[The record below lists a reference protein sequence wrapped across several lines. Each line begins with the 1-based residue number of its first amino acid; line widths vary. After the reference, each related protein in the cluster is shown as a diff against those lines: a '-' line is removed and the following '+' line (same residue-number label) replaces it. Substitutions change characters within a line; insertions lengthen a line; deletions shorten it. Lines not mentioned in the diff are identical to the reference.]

1 MLPSHKRV
9 RDAPTLEDVPS
20 TFKADESLAVVA
32 ARVLPAT
39 SETVEQTIP
48 LLVTRITH
56 HDEAID
62 QEIVT
67 LRARV
72 GTLEQ
77 HDELV
82 VDLQD
87 AQVTDILEITEL
99 HRRVEDAETRLEQS
113 HIRKTSDRARLQSTE
128 MTLQDVESLHARV
141 EESRK
146 ADRLEK
152 IPPKRNGMN
161 TAAIEQLIAQRV
173 IEALAAQETNRNNGN
188 HPNG

>member
-1 MLPSHKRV
+1 MLPSHKR
-9 RDAPTLEDVPS
+9 RELKDVPG
-20 TFKADESLAVVA
+20 TFKADESLAVA
-32 ARVLPAT
+32 AALVLLAT
-39 SETVEQTIP
+39 SETVEQIIP

-56 HDEAID
+56 HDRAID

-72 GTLEQ
+72 GTLKQ
-77 HDELV
+77 HDE
-82 VDLQD
+82 D
-87 AQVTDILEITEL
+87 AQVTHILEITEL

-141 EESRK
+141 EESRR